1 MGKLANWGTPC
12 LPFVSFRIL
21 LKPFPKAGLNI
32 SHRHFLRFRFEAWGL
47 WVGWVIGPSRHLAV
61 SQNHV
66 GKWKIKTSGASPSS
80 LHVEPRRRLRRTGRP
95 ELEPQDPVGGA
106 AVCRGGPLRQEAPR
120 NSWHVALEQADRS
133 RLHARVFCLFVLAWG
148 ISTWNERIAPSF
160 SSSFLESCGL
170 FFLPSI
176 FVLSTQMVVFSCWAF
191 DGCAFLGGYPL
202 LAGFQ
207 GKPKG
212 TPVFCG
218 PTLKKRLPV
227 GSVEGG
233 LPCFSQS
240 REPPLGV
247 SVCGGELSHGLW
259 LKKWK
264 PQLLKFEPQKACG
277 LVEDSIALVM
287 SLCCSPR
294 FLFICC
300 F

>member
-1 MGKLANWGTPC
+1 MQKLA
-12 LPFVSFRIL
+12 LPSFPRKHLQKIPMNMPSL
-21 LKPFPKAGLNI
+21 GEACKLGHPLPAFC
-32 SHRHFLRFRFEAWGL
+32 FLSDPSQTIPQSGSEHIPQTL
-47 WVGWVIGPSRHLAV
+47 SQIQSRHLAV

-218 PTLKKRLPV
+218 PTLKKTLPSWAAS
-227 GSVEGG
+227 G
-233 LPCFSQS
+233 F
-240 REPPLGV
+240 R
-247 SVCGGELSHGLW
+247 
-259 LKKWK
+259 
-264 PQLLKFEPQKACG
+264 
-277 LVEDSIALVM
+277 
-287 SLCCSPR
+287 
-294 FLFICC
+294 
-300 F
+300 